1 MWEKNIDS
9 FKRLDKAKLFFK
21 QFYIEAKKMK
31 LVSPQRNDFTKIK
44 NIKTVPD

>member
-21 QFYIEAKKMK
+21 QFYIEAKKLK
-31 LVSPQRNDFTKIK
+31 LVSPLRNDFTKIK